1 MQHNKELK
9 PVLEQ
14 AFAETHTV
22 FERNTK
28 AVVVIHK
35 GQLVAEKY
43 APGIDAGIIKR
54 TVGGDFQDYFNFTQR
69 RLFLPLGIHSATI
82 ETDDNGTFIG
92 SSFMYASARDWARL
106 GQFCLQGG
114 QWQGE
119 QLLPEDWLSYS
130 TTPTHN
136 NPRNNY
142 GAHFWLNADPEDK
155 QQERS
160 WPSLPADTFSMNGY
174 QGQRVVIV
182 PSKDLVVVRLGF
194 SAGKKRGIE
203 QLVAG
208 VIEVLAP

>member
-130 TTPTHN
+130 TPRHTITH
-136 NPRNNY
+136 
-142 GAHFWLNADPEDK
+142 AI
-155 QQERS
+155 
-160 WPSLPADTFSMNGY
+160 TM
-174 QGQRVVIV
+174 
-182 PSKDLVVVRLGF
+182 VRISG
-194 SAGKKRGIE
+194 
-203 QLVAG
+203 
-208 VIEVLAP
+208 